1 MSVTIYGVA
10 ASRTMRP
17 LWMALELGIDFEHV
31 PTAFGEAGSRKPEFM
46 SVNPNG
52 RIPALRDGDFR
63 LFESMAID
71 WYLAH
76 KFDNGKGLAPRDLK
90 EEALTLQWTLWAV
103 TEVEKQVIEW
113 AFNAFVWPAEK
124 RDAKVAEACMA
135 SIQAPLKVLD
145 QALAGKQWLVGDR
158 FTVADLNV
166 AATLYRLLTIDL
178 AHVPNVKSWLHRCF
192 ERPAALAM
200 RKMRE

>member
-17 LWMALELGIDFEHV
+17 LWAALELGIDFKHEPV
-31 PTAFGEAGSRKPEFM
+31 AFGEAGSRKPEFR

-52 RIPALRDGDFR
+52 KIPALRDGDLL

-71 WYLAH
+71 WYLVR
-76 KFDNGKGLAPRDLK
+76 KFDNGKGLAPRTPE
-90 EEALTLQWTLWAV
+90 EEALILQWTFWSVSEL
-103 TEVEKQVIEW
+103 EKQIIEW

-124 RDAKVAEACMA
+124 RNAKVAEAAMA
-135 SIQAPLKVLD
+135 SIQAPLQVLD
-145 QALAGKQWLVGDR
+145 RALDGKDWLVGER
-158 FTVADLNV
+158 FTLADLNV
-166 AATLYRLLTIDL
+166 AAVCYRLLQADL
-178 AHVPNVKSWLHRCF
+178 SHVPKVQEWLRRCL

>member
-1 MSVTIYGVA
+1 MSVTIYGIA

-17 LWMALELGIDFEHV
+17 LWAALELGIDFKHEPV
-31 PTAFGEAGSRKPEFM
+31 AFGEAGSRKAEFLAL
-46 SVNPNG
+46 NPNG
-52 RIPALRDGDFR
+52 KIPALKDGDLV

-71 WYLAH
+71 WYLAR
-76 KFDNGKGLAPRDLK
+76 KYDNGKGLAPRTLE
-90 EEALTLQWTLWAV
+90 EEAAILQWTFWAM
-103 TEVEKQVIEW
+103 TEVEKQIIEW

-124 RDAKVAEACMA
+124 RSPKVAEAAMA

-145 QALAGKQWLVGDR
+145 QALAGKEWLVGGR
-158 FTVADLNV
+158 FTLADLNV
-166 AATLYRLLTIDL
+166 AAVMYRLLQADL
-178 AHVPNVKSWLHRCF
+178 SHVPNVQIWLRRCL

>member
-17 LWMALELGIDFEHV
+17 LWAALELGIDFKHE
-31 PTAFGEAGSRKPEFM
+31 PIAFGETGSRKPEFR

-52 RIPALRDGDFR
+52 KIPALKDGDLL

-71 WYLAH
+71 WYLVR
-76 KFDNGKGLAPRDLK
+76 KYDNGKGLAPRNLE
-90 EEALTLQWTLWAV
+90 EEAAILQWTFWAM
-103 TEVEKQVIEW
+103 TEVEKQIIEW
-113 AFNAFVWPAEK
+113 AFNAFVWPAE
-124 RDAKVAEACMA
+124 RRAPKVAEAAMA
-135 SIQAPLKVLD
+135 SIQAPLQVLD
-145 QALAGKQWLVGDR
+145 QALAGKQWLVGER
-158 FTVADLNV
+158 FTLADLNV
-166 AATLYRLLTIDL
+166 AAVLYRLLQADL
-178 AHVPNVKSWLHRCF
+178 SHVPNVQSWLRLCL

>member
-1 MSVTIYGVA
+1 MSVTIYGIA

-17 LWMALELGIDFEHV
+17 LWAALELGIDFEHV
-31 PTAFGEAGSRKPEFM
+31 PTGVGPAGSRKPEFQ

-52 RIPALRDGDFR
+52 KVPALKDGDLA

-71 WYLAH
+71 WYLVR
-76 KFDNGKGLAPRDLK
+76 KYDNGKGLAPRDLE
-90 EEALTLQWTLWAV
+90 EEALALQWTLWAM
-103 TEVEKQVIEW
+103 TEVEKPVIDW

-124 RDAKVAEACMA
+124 RDPKIAEACMA
-135 SIQAPLKVLD
+135 AIQAPLKVLD
-145 QALAGKQWLVGDR
+145 AALAGKNFLIGER

-166 AATLYRLLTIDL
+166 AATLYRLLKADL
-178 AHVPNVKSWLHRCF
+178 GHVPNVQSWLHRCF

>member
-1 MSVTIYGVA
+1 MSVTIYGIA

-31 PTAFGEAGSRKPEFM
+31 PTPSGEAGSRKPEFK

-52 RIPALRDGDFR
+52 KIPALRDGDFL

-71 WYLAH
+71 WYLVR
-76 KFDNGKGLAPRDLK
+76 KYDNGKGLAPRAVE
-90 EEALTLQWTLWAV
+90 EEALILQWTFWAMS
-103 TEVEKQVIEW
+103 ELEKQIIEW

-124 RDAKVAEACMA
+124 RSAKVAEAAMA

-145 QALAGKQWLVGDR
+145 QALAGKQWLVGER
-158 FTVADLNV
+158 FTLADLNV
-166 AATLYRLLTIDL
+166 AAVCYRLLQADL
-178 AHVPNVKSWLHRCF
+178 GHVPNVQSWLRRCL

>member
-17 LWMALELGIDFEHV
+17 LWAALELGIDFKHEPV
-31 PTAFGEAGSRKPEFM
+31 AFGEAGSRKPEFR
-46 SVNPNG
+46 SVNLNG
-52 RIPALRDGDFR
+52 KIPALRDGDLL

-71 WYLAH
+71 WYLVR
-76 KFDNGKGLAPRDLK
+76 KYDDGKGLAPRTPE
-90 EEALTLQWTLWAV
+90 EEALILQWTFWSMSEL
-103 TEVEKQVIEW
+103 EKQIIEW

-124 RDAKVAEACMA
+124 RSPKVAEAAMA
-135 SIQAPLKVLD
+135 SIQAPLQVLD
-145 QALAGKQWLVGDR
+145 QALAGKDWLVGER
-158 FTVADLNV
+158 FTLADLNV
-166 AATLYRLLTIDL
+166 AAVCYRLLQADL
-178 AHVPNVKSWLHRCF
+178 SHVPKVQEWLRRCL

>member
-17 LWMALELGIDFEHV
+17 LWAALELGIDFKHEPV
-31 PTAFGEAGSRKPEFM
+31 AFGEAGSRKPEFR

-52 RIPALRDGDFR
+52 KIPALRDGDLL

-71 WYLAH
+71 WYLVR
-76 KFDNGKGLAPRDLK
+76 KYDDGKGLAPRTPE
-90 EEALTLQWTLWAV
+90 EEALILQWTFWSMSEL
-103 TEVEKQVIEW
+103 EKQIIEW

-124 RDAKVAEACMA
+124 RSPKVAEAAMA
-135 SIQAPLKVLD
+135 SIQAPLQVLD
-145 QALAGKQWLVGDR
+145 QALAGKDWLVGER
-158 FTVADLNV
+158 FTLADLNV
-166 AATLYRLLTIDL
+166 AAVCYRLLQADL
-178 AHVPNVKSWLHRCF
+178 SHVPRVQEWLRRCL